1 MAAAGSA
8 TNVAKELRTV
18 FGFSFSR
25 AASSNAGRGVTFDGC
40 KIFHMKAGSPAL
52 KKGLKIGWVVV
63 AVDSLAVSTE
73 SELRAALDECV
84 GRAEMAHHFYKVYCR
99 VDDASADRHVGRAP
113 DVHVIFGPG
122 RVVIGTSEILKDRPV
137 AVGKLH
143 ALATR
148 ERAPVVLGPHTLD
161 EGAAAVGR
169 DVLGREP
176 HDSHRELNL
185 ESESI
190 FFRDSDS

>member
-25 AASSNAGRGVTFDGC
+25 TASSNAGLGVTFDGC

-73 SELRAALDECV
+73 SQLRAALDAWAAFGNV
-84 GRAEMAHHFYKVYCR
+84 
-99 VDDASADRHVGRAP
+99 ASAPLPAHVRCKRHTTAVWAP
-113 DVHVIFGPG
+113 AGISPPPP
-122 RVVIGTSEILKDRPV
+122 R
-137 AVGKLH
+137 KL
-143 ALATR
+143 R
-148 ERAPVVLGPHTLD
+148 RGV
-161 EGAAAVGR
+161 
-169 DVLGREP
+169 
-176 HDSHRELNL
+176 
-185 ESESI
+185 
-190 FFRDSDS
+190 

>member
-25 AASSNAGRGVTFDGC
+25 TASSNAGRGVTFDGC

-73 SELRAALDECV
+73 SELRAALSSV
-84 GRAEMAHHFYKVYCR
+84 QR
-99 VDDASADRHVGRAP
+99 VHLA
-113 DVHVIFGPG
+113 
-122 RVVIGTSEILKDRPV
+122 
-137 AVGKLH
+137 H
-143 ALATR
+143 ALH
-148 ERAPVVLGPHTLD
+148 EQ
-161 EGAAAVGR
+161 
-169 DVLGREP
+169 
-176 HDSHRELNL
+176 
-185 ESESI
+185 
-190 FFRDSDS
+190 